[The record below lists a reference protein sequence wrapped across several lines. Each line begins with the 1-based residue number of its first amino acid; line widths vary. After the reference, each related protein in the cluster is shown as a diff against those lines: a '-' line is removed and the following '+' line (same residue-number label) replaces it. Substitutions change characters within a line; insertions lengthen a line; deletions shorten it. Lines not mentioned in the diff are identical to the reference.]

1 MCQRVLTQV
10 ECGGRRKSNSDEDDD
25 DDRDHSAHR
34 HDARCRISYLPMDR
48 GRTALTLNEHL
59 PCELGV
65 LPTTAACVVV
75 VAAIVHVGS

>member
-25 DDRDHSAHR
+25 NRDQSARR

-59 PCELGV
+59 PCEL
-65 LPTTAACVVV
+65 
-75 VAAIVHVGS
+75 